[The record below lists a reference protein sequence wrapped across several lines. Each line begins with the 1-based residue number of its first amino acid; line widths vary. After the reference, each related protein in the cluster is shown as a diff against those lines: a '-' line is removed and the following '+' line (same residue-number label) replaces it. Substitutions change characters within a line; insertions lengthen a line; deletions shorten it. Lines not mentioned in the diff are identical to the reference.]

1 MLKSLFCSVD
11 YCYVTKNVRN
21 QFLERNLHT
30 KEKSVTGDFAVRLFE
45 EQKGKL
51 ITAIRTWTSKHVMP
65 NNIERKDLKPKIYMF
80 KPGQQKFDVECMLQ
94 LKQGFVDVERTVKF
108 TKRLHRWISLHD
120 VCNVKQH
127 QRYTLLDKMLY
138 FAGQATTCL
147 GI

>member
-80 KPGQQKFDVECMLQ
+80 MPGQQKFDVE
-94 LKQGFVDVERTVKF
+94 KHAAIKT
-108 TKRLHRWISLHD
+108 RLR
-120 VCNVKQH
+120 
-127 QRYTLLDKMLY
+127 
-138 FAGQATTCL
+138 
-147 GI
+147 